1 MIDLFY
7 FSFEDEELI
16 YTKGNNDF
24 KIIYQNMKNQVYLF
38 EEDETI
44 FTQIGR

>member
-1 MIDLFY
+1 MNLLILLKMIDLFY

-24 KIIYQNMKNQVYLF
+24 KIIY
-38 EEDETI
+38 
-44 FTQIGR
+44 